1 MQEWLMTITLGI
13 IGVFLIAVT
22 YAALYQSK
30 KSQKHISG
38 FPFFGGFILAVA
50 FLFSPIK
57 WLAFL
62 GFIDYGLWLLPY
74 VLIMDYYNNKK
85 FKKIYVQQNFEQR
98 ISDESKELR
107 IRIYER
113 NEEWVQPYITN
124 LVYELKVPKLLYAVC
139 TDQNGKKFL
148 LIDKCKRKGN
158 IEIVPFDNNTI
169 LLTDL
174 NSKNVDYS
182 VEIEIKDKI
191 GVVFDENHFPDIF
204 TPNEIGTY
212 MSGIYSKWERN
223 TYVNYLSKFELP
235 ADKRVKDFSKG
246 MKVKLA
252 FAVALSHKA
261 ELLILDEATS
271 GLDPIIRDDILDILI
286 DFVQDENHSV
296 LVSSHIISDLEK
308 VADYITFIH
317 KGKLVFTHSKDEL
330 VDNYGVMS
338 CGAVVFD
345 NLDKSEIIAY
355 RKEDYQYK
363 VLVKDR
369 HIAEKK
375 YPKAIVVPAAIEE
388 IMLFYVKGGK

>member
-13 IGVFLIAVT
+13 IGVFLTAAT

-85 FKKIYVQQNFEQR
+85 FKKIYMQQNFEQR
-98 ISDESKELR
+98 ISDESKELH
-107 IRIYER
+107 IRISER

-124 LVYELKVPKLLYAVC
+124 LVYVLKVPKLLYAVC

-182 VEIEIKDKI
+182 VEIEIKD
-191 GVVFDENHFPDIF
+191 NP
-204 TPNEIGTY
+204 
-212 MSGIYSKWERN
+212 
-223 TYVNYLSKFELP
+223 
-235 ADKRVKDFSKG
+235 
-246 MKVKLA
+246 
-252 FAVALSHKA
+252 
-261 ELLILDEATS
+261 
-271 GLDPIIRDDILDILI
+271 
-286 DFVQDENHSV
+286 
-296 LVSSHIISDLEK
+296 
-308 VADYITFIH
+308 
-317 KGKLVFTHSKDEL
+317 
-330 VDNYGVMS
+330 
-338 CGAVVFD
+338 
-345 NLDKSEIIAY
+345 
-355 RKEDYQYK
+355 
-363 VLVKDR
+363 
-369 HIAEKK
+369 
-375 YPKAIVVPAAIEE
+375 
-388 IMLFYVKGGK
+388 

>member
-1 MQEWLMTITLGI
+1 MLQQEWLMTITLGI

-182 VEIEIKDKI
+182 VEIEIKD
-191 GVVFDENHFPDIF
+191 NP
-204 TPNEIGTY
+204 
-212 MSGIYSKWERN
+212 
-223 TYVNYLSKFELP
+223 
-235 ADKRVKDFSKG
+235 
-246 MKVKLA
+246 
-252 FAVALSHKA
+252 
-261 ELLILDEATS
+261 
-271 GLDPIIRDDILDILI
+271 
-286 DFVQDENHSV
+286 
-296 LVSSHIISDLEK
+296 
-308 VADYITFIH
+308 
-317 KGKLVFTHSKDEL
+317 
-330 VDNYGVMS
+330 
-338 CGAVVFD
+338 
-345 NLDKSEIIAY
+345 
-355 RKEDYQYK
+355 
-363 VLVKDR
+363 
-369 HIAEKK
+369 
-375 YPKAIVVPAAIEE
+375 
-388 IMLFYVKGGK
+388 

>member
-1 MQEWLMTITLGI
+1 MLDSNLSSRSLIAALLFEFFRKEKNVMQEWLMTITLGI

-107 IRIYER
+107 IRISER

-148 LIDKCKRKGN
+148 LIDKCKRKSN

-174 NSKNVDYS
+174 NSKDVDYS
-182 VEIEIKDKI
+182 VEIEIKD
-191 GVVFDENHFPDIF
+191 NP
-204 TPNEIGTY
+204 
-212 MSGIYSKWERN
+212 
-223 TYVNYLSKFELP
+223 
-235 ADKRVKDFSKG
+235 
-246 MKVKLA
+246 
-252 FAVALSHKA
+252 
-261 ELLILDEATS
+261 
-271 GLDPIIRDDILDILI
+271 
-286 DFVQDENHSV
+286 
-296 LVSSHIISDLEK
+296 
-308 VADYITFIH
+308 
-317 KGKLVFTHSKDEL
+317 
-330 VDNYGVMS
+330 
-338 CGAVVFD
+338 
-345 NLDKSEIIAY
+345 
-355 RKEDYQYK
+355 
-363 VLVKDR
+363 
-369 HIAEKK
+369 
-375 YPKAIVVPAAIEE
+375 
-388 IMLFYVKGGK
+388 

>member
-85 FKKIYVQQNFEQR
+85 FKKIYMQQNFEQR
-98 ISDESKELR
+98 ISDESKELH
-107 IRIYER
+107 IRISER

-124 LVYELKVPKLLYAVC
+124 LVYEHKVPKRLYAVC

-182 VEIEIKDKI
+182 VEIEIKD
-191 GVVFDENHFPDIF
+191 N
-204 TPNEIGTY
+204 
-212 MSGIYSKWERN
+212 RN
-223 TYVNYLSKFELP
+223 
-235 ADKRVKDFSKG
+235 
-246 MKVKLA
+246 
-252 FAVALSHKA
+252 
-261 ELLILDEATS
+261 
-271 GLDPIIRDDILDILI
+271 
-286 DFVQDENHSV
+286 
-296 LVSSHIISDLEK
+296 
-308 VADYITFIH
+308 
-317 KGKLVFTHSKDEL
+317 
-330 VDNYGVMS
+330 
-338 CGAVVFD
+338 
-345 NLDKSEIIAY
+345 
-355 RKEDYQYK
+355 
-363 VLVKDR
+363 
-369 HIAEKK
+369 
-375 YPKAIVVPAAIEE
+375 
-388 IMLFYVKGGK
+388 

>member
-13 IGVFLIAVT
+13 IGAFLIAVT

-30 KSQKHISG
+30 KSKKHISG

-62 GFIDYGLWLLPY
+62 GFIDYGLLLLPY

-85 FKKIYVQQNFEQR
+85 FKKIYMQQNFEQR

-169 LLTDL
+169 LLTYL
-174 NSKNVDYS
+174 NSKDVDYS
-182 VEIEIKDKI
+182 VEIEIKD
-191 GVVFDENHFPDIF
+191 NP
-204 TPNEIGTY
+204 
-212 MSGIYSKWERN
+212 
-223 TYVNYLSKFELP
+223 
-235 ADKRVKDFSKG
+235 
-246 MKVKLA
+246 
-252 FAVALSHKA
+252 
-261 ELLILDEATS
+261 
-271 GLDPIIRDDILDILI
+271 
-286 DFVQDENHSV
+286 
-296 LVSSHIISDLEK
+296 
-308 VADYITFIH
+308 
-317 KGKLVFTHSKDEL
+317 
-330 VDNYGVMS
+330 
-338 CGAVVFD
+338 
-345 NLDKSEIIAY
+345 
-355 RKEDYQYK
+355 
-363 VLVKDR
+363 
-369 HIAEKK
+369 
-375 YPKAIVVPAAIEE
+375 
-388 IMLFYVKGGK
+388 

>member
-13 IGVFLIAVT
+13 IGVFLIAAT

-50 FLFSPIK
+50 FIFSPIK

-107 IRIYER
+107 IRISER

-182 VEIEIKDKI
+182 VEIEIKD
-191 GVVFDENHFPDIF
+191 NP
-204 TPNEIGTY
+204 
-212 MSGIYSKWERN
+212 
-223 TYVNYLSKFELP
+223 
-235 ADKRVKDFSKG
+235 
-246 MKVKLA
+246 
-252 FAVALSHKA
+252 
-261 ELLILDEATS
+261 
-271 GLDPIIRDDILDILI
+271 
-286 DFVQDENHSV
+286 
-296 LVSSHIISDLEK
+296 
-308 VADYITFIH
+308 
-317 KGKLVFTHSKDEL
+317 
-330 VDNYGVMS
+330 
-338 CGAVVFD
+338 
-345 NLDKSEIIAY
+345 
-355 RKEDYQYK
+355 
-363 VLVKDR
+363 
-369 HIAEKK
+369 
-375 YPKAIVVPAAIEE
+375 
-388 IMLFYVKGGK
+388 

>member
-38 FPFFGGFILAVA
+38 FLFFGGFILAVA

-85 FKKIYVQQNFEQR
+85 FKKIYMQQNFEQR
-98 ISDESKELR
+98 ISDESKELH
-107 IRIYER
+107 IRISER
-113 NEEWVQPYITN
+113 KEEWVQPYITN

-182 VEIEIKDKI
+182 VEIKIKD
-191 GVVFDENHFPDIF
+191 N
-204 TPNEIGTY
+204 
-212 MSGIYSKWERN
+212 RN
-223 TYVNYLSKFELP
+223 
-235 ADKRVKDFSKG
+235 
-246 MKVKLA
+246 
-252 FAVALSHKA
+252 
-261 ELLILDEATS
+261 
-271 GLDPIIRDDILDILI
+271 
-286 DFVQDENHSV
+286 
-296 LVSSHIISDLEK
+296 
-308 VADYITFIH
+308 
-317 KGKLVFTHSKDEL
+317 
-330 VDNYGVMS
+330 
-338 CGAVVFD
+338 
-345 NLDKSEIIAY
+345 
-355 RKEDYQYK
+355 
-363 VLVKDR
+363 
-369 HIAEKK
+369 
-375 YPKAIVVPAAIEE
+375 
-388 IMLFYVKGGK
+388 

>member
-13 IGVFLIAVT
+13 IGVFLIAAT

-107 IRIYER
+107 IRISER
-113 NEEWVQPYITN
+113 KEEWVQPYITN

-182 VEIEIKDKI
+182 VEIKIKD
-191 GVVFDENHFPDIF
+191 N
-204 TPNEIGTY
+204 
-212 MSGIYSKWERN
+212 RN
-223 TYVNYLSKFELP
+223 
-235 ADKRVKDFSKG
+235 
-246 MKVKLA
+246 
-252 FAVALSHKA
+252 
-261 ELLILDEATS
+261 
-271 GLDPIIRDDILDILI
+271 
-286 DFVQDENHSV
+286 
-296 LVSSHIISDLEK
+296 
-308 VADYITFIH
+308 
-317 KGKLVFTHSKDEL
+317 
-330 VDNYGVMS
+330 
-338 CGAVVFD
+338 
-345 NLDKSEIIAY
+345 
-355 RKEDYQYK
+355 
-363 VLVKDR
+363 
-369 HIAEKK
+369 
-375 YPKAIVVPAAIEE
+375 
-388 IMLFYVKGGK
+388 

>member
-38 FPFFGGFILAVA
+38 FPLFGGFILAVA

-85 FKKIYVQQNFEQR
+85 FKKIYMQQNFEQR

-107 IRIYER
+107 IRISER
-113 NEEWVQPYITN
+113 NEEWAQPYITN

-148 LIDKCKRKGN
+148 LIDKCKRKSN

-182 VEIEIKDKI
+182 VEIEIK
-191 GVVFDENHFPDIF
+191 
-204 TPNEIGTY
+204 
-212 MSGIYSKWERN
+212 
-223 TYVNYLSKFELP
+223 
-235 ADKRVKDFSKG
+235 
-246 MKVKLA
+246 
-252 FAVALSHKA
+252 
-261 ELLILDEATS
+261 
-271 GLDPIIRDDILDILI
+271 
-286 DFVQDENHSV
+286 
-296 LVSSHIISDLEK
+296 
-308 VADYITFIH
+308 
-317 KGKLVFTHSKDEL
+317 
-330 VDNYGVMS
+330 
-338 CGAVVFD
+338 
-345 NLDKSEIIAY
+345 
-355 RKEDYQYK
+355 
-363 VLVKDR
+363 
-369 HIAEKK
+369 
-375 YPKAIVVPAAIEE
+375 EE
-388 IMLFYVKGGK
+388 IEIKDNP

>member
-85 FKKIYVQQNFEQR
+85 FKKIYMQQNFEKR

-107 IRIYER
+107 IRISER

-174 NSKNVDYS
+174 NSKNADYS
-182 VEIEIKDKI
+182 VEIEIKD
-191 GVVFDENHFPDIF
+191 VCL
-204 TPNEIGTY
+204 
-212 MSGIYSKWERN
+212 R
-223 TYVNYLSKFELP
+223 
-235 ADKRVKDFSKG
+235 
-246 MKVKLA
+246 
-252 FAVALSHKA
+252 
-261 ELLILDEATS
+261 
-271 GLDPIIRDDILDILI
+271 
-286 DFVQDENHSV
+286 
-296 LVSSHIISDLEK
+296 
-308 VADYITFIH
+308 
-317 KGKLVFTHSKDEL
+317 
-330 VDNYGVMS
+330 
-338 CGAVVFD
+338 
-345 NLDKSEIIAY
+345 
-355 RKEDYQYK
+355 
-363 VLVKDR
+363 
-369 HIAEKK
+369 
-375 YPKAIVVPAAIEE
+375 
-388 IMLFYVKGGK
+388 

>member
-107 IRIYER
+107 IRISER
-113 NEEWVQPYITN
+113 KEEWVQPYITN

-182 VEIEIKDKI
+182 VEIKIKD
-191 GVVFDENHFPDIF
+191 N
-204 TPNEIGTY
+204 
-212 MSGIYSKWERN
+212 RN
-223 TYVNYLSKFELP
+223 
-235 ADKRVKDFSKG
+235 
-246 MKVKLA
+246 
-252 FAVALSHKA
+252 
-261 ELLILDEATS
+261 
-271 GLDPIIRDDILDILI
+271 
-286 DFVQDENHSV
+286 
-296 LVSSHIISDLEK
+296 
-308 VADYITFIH
+308 
-317 KGKLVFTHSKDEL
+317 
-330 VDNYGVMS
+330 
-338 CGAVVFD
+338 
-345 NLDKSEIIAY
+345 
-355 RKEDYQYK
+355 
-363 VLVKDR
+363 
-369 HIAEKK
+369 
-375 YPKAIVVPAAIEE
+375 
-388 IMLFYVKGGK
+388 

>member
-85 FKKIYVQQNFEQR
+85 FKKIYMQQNFEQR

-107 IRIYER
+107 IRISER
-113 NEEWVQPYITN
+113 NEEWAQPYITN

-148 LIDKCKRKGN
+148 LIDKCKRKSN

-182 VEIEIKDKI
+182 VEIEIK
-191 GVVFDENHFPDIF
+191 
-204 TPNEIGTY
+204 
-212 MSGIYSKWERN
+212 
-223 TYVNYLSKFELP
+223 
-235 ADKRVKDFSKG
+235 
-246 MKVKLA
+246 
-252 FAVALSHKA
+252 
-261 ELLILDEATS
+261 
-271 GLDPIIRDDILDILI
+271 
-286 DFVQDENHSV
+286 
-296 LVSSHIISDLEK
+296 
-308 VADYITFIH
+308 
-317 KGKLVFTHSKDEL
+317 
-330 VDNYGVMS
+330 
-338 CGAVVFD
+338 
-345 NLDKSEIIAY
+345 
-355 RKEDYQYK
+355 
-363 VLVKDR
+363 
-369 HIAEKK
+369 
-375 YPKAIVVPAAIEE
+375 EE
-388 IMLFYVKGGK
+388 IEIKDNP

>member
-85 FKKIYVQQNFEQR
+85 FKEIYMQQNFEQR
-98 ISDESKELR
+98 ISDESKELH
-107 IRIYER
+107 IRISER

-182 VEIEIKDKI
+182 VEIEIKD
-191 GVVFDENHFPDIF
+191 N
-204 TPNEIGTY
+204 
-212 MSGIYSKWERN
+212 RN
-223 TYVNYLSKFELP
+223 
-235 ADKRVKDFSKG
+235 
-246 MKVKLA
+246 
-252 FAVALSHKA
+252 
-261 ELLILDEATS
+261 
-271 GLDPIIRDDILDILI
+271 
-286 DFVQDENHSV
+286 
-296 LVSSHIISDLEK
+296 
-308 VADYITFIH
+308 
-317 KGKLVFTHSKDEL
+317 
-330 VDNYGVMS
+330 
-338 CGAVVFD
+338 
-345 NLDKSEIIAY
+345 
-355 RKEDYQYK
+355 
-363 VLVKDR
+363 
-369 HIAEKK
+369 
-375 YPKAIVVPAAIEE
+375 
-388 IMLFYVKGGK
+388 

>member
-107 IRIYER
+107 IRISER

-124 LVYELKVPKLLYAVC
+124 LVYVLKVPKLLYAVC

-148 LIDKCKRKGN
+148 LIDKCKRKSN

-174 NSKNVDYS
+174 NSKDVDYS
-182 VEIEIKDKI
+182 VEIEIK
-191 GVVFDENHFPDIF
+191 
-204 TPNEIGTY
+204 
-212 MSGIYSKWERN
+212 
-223 TYVNYLSKFELP
+223 
-235 ADKRVKDFSKG
+235 
-246 MKVKLA
+246 
-252 FAVALSHKA
+252 
-261 ELLILDEATS
+261 
-271 GLDPIIRDDILDILI
+271 
-286 DFVQDENHSV
+286 
-296 LVSSHIISDLEK
+296 
-308 VADYITFIH
+308 
-317 KGKLVFTHSKDEL
+317 
-330 VDNYGVMS
+330 
-338 CGAVVFD
+338 
-345 NLDKSEIIAY
+345 
-355 RKEDYQYK
+355 
-363 VLVKDR
+363 
-369 HIAEKK
+369 
-375 YPKAIVVPAAIEE
+375 EE
-388 IMLFYVKGGK
+388 IEIKDNP

>member
-30 KSQKHISG
+30 KSKKHISG

-85 FKKIYVQQNFEQR
+85 FKKIYMQQNFEQR

-107 IRIYER
+107 IRISGR

-124 LVYELKVPKLLYAVC
+124 LVYVLKVPKLLYAVC

-148 LIDKCKRKGN
+148 LIDKCQRKSN

-182 VEIEIKDKI
+182 VEIEIKD
-191 GVVFDENHFPDIF
+191 NP
-204 TPNEIGTY
+204 
-212 MSGIYSKWERN
+212 
-223 TYVNYLSKFELP
+223 
-235 ADKRVKDFSKG
+235 
-246 MKVKLA
+246 
-252 FAVALSHKA
+252 
-261 ELLILDEATS
+261 
-271 GLDPIIRDDILDILI
+271 
-286 DFVQDENHSV
+286 
-296 LVSSHIISDLEK
+296 
-308 VADYITFIH
+308 
-317 KGKLVFTHSKDEL
+317 
-330 VDNYGVMS
+330 
-338 CGAVVFD
+338 
-345 NLDKSEIIAY
+345 
-355 RKEDYQYK
+355 
-363 VLVKDR
+363 
-369 HIAEKK
+369 
-375 YPKAIVVPAAIEE
+375 
-388 IMLFYVKGGK
+388 

>member
-1 MQEWLMTITLGI
+1 MQEWLMTITFGI

-38 FPFFGGFILAVA
+38 FPFSGGFILAVA

-85 FKKIYVQQNFEQR
+85 FKKIYMQQNFEQR

-107 IRIYER
+107 IRISER

-124 LVYELKVPKLLYAVC
+124 LVYVLKVPKLLYAVC

-174 NSKNVDYS
+174 NSKNADYS
-182 VEIEIKDKI
+182 VEIEIKD
-191 GVVFDENHFPDIF
+191 NP
-204 TPNEIGTY
+204 
-212 MSGIYSKWERN
+212 
-223 TYVNYLSKFELP
+223 
-235 ADKRVKDFSKG
+235 
-246 MKVKLA
+246 
-252 FAVALSHKA
+252 
-261 ELLILDEATS
+261 
-271 GLDPIIRDDILDILI
+271 
-286 DFVQDENHSV
+286 
-296 LVSSHIISDLEK
+296 
-308 VADYITFIH
+308 
-317 KGKLVFTHSKDEL
+317 
-330 VDNYGVMS
+330 
-338 CGAVVFD
+338 
-345 NLDKSEIIAY
+345 
-355 RKEDYQYK
+355 
-363 VLVKDR
+363 
-369 HIAEKK
+369 
-375 YPKAIVVPAAIEE
+375 
-388 IMLFYVKGGK
+388 

>member
-1 MQEWLMTITLGI
+1 MAHDYNAWNNRSIFDSCYICRI
-13 IGVFLIAVT
+13 I
-22 YAALYQSK
+22 SK
-30 KSQKHISG
+30 QKKPKTHIWISI
-38 FPFFGGFILAVA
+38 FRWFILAVA

-182 VEIEIKDKI
+182 VEIEIKD
-191 GVVFDENHFPDIF
+191 NP
-204 TPNEIGTY
+204 
-212 MSGIYSKWERN
+212 
-223 TYVNYLSKFELP
+223 
-235 ADKRVKDFSKG
+235 
-246 MKVKLA
+246 
-252 FAVALSHKA
+252 
-261 ELLILDEATS
+261 
-271 GLDPIIRDDILDILI
+271 
-286 DFVQDENHSV
+286 
-296 LVSSHIISDLEK
+296 
-308 VADYITFIH
+308 
-317 KGKLVFTHSKDEL
+317 
-330 VDNYGVMS
+330 
-338 CGAVVFD
+338 
-345 NLDKSEIIAY
+345 
-355 RKEDYQYK
+355 
-363 VLVKDR
+363 
-369 HIAEKK
+369 
-375 YPKAIVVPAAIEE
+375 
-388 IMLFYVKGGK
+388 

>member
-1 MQEWLMTITLGI
+1 MSSRSLITALLFEFFRKEKNVMQEWLMTITLGI

-107 IRIYER
+107 IRISER

-148 LIDKCKRKGN
+148 LIDKCKRKSN

-174 NSKNVDYS
+174 NSKDVDYS
-182 VEIEIKDKI
+182 VEIEIKD
-191 GVVFDENHFPDIF
+191 NP
-204 TPNEIGTY
+204 
-212 MSGIYSKWERN
+212 
-223 TYVNYLSKFELP
+223 
-235 ADKRVKDFSKG
+235 
-246 MKVKLA
+246 
-252 FAVALSHKA
+252 
-261 ELLILDEATS
+261 
-271 GLDPIIRDDILDILI
+271 
-286 DFVQDENHSV
+286 
-296 LVSSHIISDLEK
+296 
-308 VADYITFIH
+308 
-317 KGKLVFTHSKDEL
+317 
-330 VDNYGVMS
+330 
-338 CGAVVFD
+338 
-345 NLDKSEIIAY
+345 
-355 RKEDYQYK
+355 
-363 VLVKDR
+363 
-369 HIAEKK
+369 
-375 YPKAIVVPAAIEE
+375 
-388 IMLFYVKGGK
+388 

>member
-85 FKKIYVQQNFEQR
+85 FKKIYMQQNFEQR
-98 ISDESKELR
+98 ISDESKE
-107 IRIYER
+107 
-113 NEEWVQPYITN
+113 WVQPYITN
-124 LVYELKVPKLLYAVC
+124 LVYKLKVPKLLYAVC

-148 LIDKCKRKGN
+148 LIDKCKRKSN

-182 VEIEIKDKI
+182 VEIEIKD
-191 GVVFDENHFPDIF
+191 NP
-204 TPNEIGTY
+204 
-212 MSGIYSKWERN
+212 
-223 TYVNYLSKFELP
+223 
-235 ADKRVKDFSKG
+235 
-246 MKVKLA
+246 
-252 FAVALSHKA
+252 
-261 ELLILDEATS
+261 
-271 GLDPIIRDDILDILI
+271 
-286 DFVQDENHSV
+286 
-296 LVSSHIISDLEK
+296 
-308 VADYITFIH
+308 
-317 KGKLVFTHSKDEL
+317 
-330 VDNYGVMS
+330 
-338 CGAVVFD
+338 
-345 NLDKSEIIAY
+345 
-355 RKEDYQYK
+355 
-363 VLVKDR
+363 
-369 HIAEKK
+369 
-375 YPKAIVVPAAIEE
+375 
-388 IMLFYVKGGK
+388 

>member
-1 MQEWLMTITLGI
+1 MTICRADHLSQHYYLNFSERKNVMQEWLMTITLGI

-85 FKKIYVQQNFEQR
+85 FKKIYMQQNFEQR

-107 IRIYER
+107 IRISER

-182 VEIEIKDKI
+182 VEIEIKD
-191 GVVFDENHFPDIF
+191 NP
-204 TPNEIGTY
+204 
-212 MSGIYSKWERN
+212 
-223 TYVNYLSKFELP
+223 
-235 ADKRVKDFSKG
+235 
-246 MKVKLA
+246 
-252 FAVALSHKA
+252 
-261 ELLILDEATS
+261 
-271 GLDPIIRDDILDILI
+271 
-286 DFVQDENHSV
+286 
-296 LVSSHIISDLEK
+296 
-308 VADYITFIH
+308 
-317 KGKLVFTHSKDEL
+317 
-330 VDNYGVMS
+330 
-338 CGAVVFD
+338 
-345 NLDKSEIIAY
+345 
-355 RKEDYQYK
+355 
-363 VLVKDR
+363 
-369 HIAEKK
+369 
-375 YPKAIVVPAAIEE
+375 
-388 IMLFYVKGGK
+388 

>member
-62 GFIDYGLWLLPY
+62 GFINNA
-74 VLIMDYYNNKK
+74 YNNKK

-107 IRIYER
+107 IRISER

-148 LIDKCKRKGN
+148 LIDKCKRKSN

-174 NSKNVDYS
+174 NSKDVDYS
-182 VEIEIKDKI
+182 VEIEIKD
-191 GVVFDENHFPDIF
+191 NP
-204 TPNEIGTY
+204 
-212 MSGIYSKWERN
+212 
-223 TYVNYLSKFELP
+223 
-235 ADKRVKDFSKG
+235 
-246 MKVKLA
+246 
-252 FAVALSHKA
+252 
-261 ELLILDEATS
+261 
-271 GLDPIIRDDILDILI
+271 
-286 DFVQDENHSV
+286 
-296 LVSSHIISDLEK
+296 
-308 VADYITFIH
+308 
-317 KGKLVFTHSKDEL
+317 
-330 VDNYGVMS
+330 
-338 CGAVVFD
+338 
-345 NLDKSEIIAY
+345 
-355 RKEDYQYK
+355 
-363 VLVKDR
+363 
-369 HIAEKK
+369 
-375 YPKAIVVPAAIEE
+375 
-388 IMLFYVKGGK
+388 